1 MLDSAPGEGNHMT
14 STALFLAGIGLML
27 TGITL
32 LSDALKRMG
41 SRAFRRLASKYMEPR
56 WKALSLGVV
65 SGATLQSTS
74 AAIFILASLT
84 TTGIVGT
91 SQAISILTGFN
102 IGNCIMPFLVS
113 FKIRTAVFFL
123 VGLSAILLYFVKE
136 ERWQNI
142 GGTLFGLGLIFFGI
156 EMMLDGVRPLR
167 NEPIFGR
174 ILALSA
180 TWPGVSIAV
189 GAMLGFLFQSST
201 SVTVLVIGLA
211 KGGIIPGSDV
221 FPIMYGAA
229 AGSALFKSM
238 LGSTLKG
245 TGRQMARFTN
255 IYNLTGSALFILLH
269 FMETGLGIPL
279 VMAAVARIS
288 DDQAAQAAWGF
299 LFLNLAPGIIYI
311 VFHRQVTATLARR
324 YPSSEEETLSRPF
337 FLQGGRP
344 EDPATALELVEC
356 EQLRAFEHVA
366 ALVVAPGMPGSDP
379 VSVDS
384 HPGSDPKRT
393 RRPVEATLEQRQA
406 AFGQLSQEIEAAL
419 AEIAVIPLDDSC
431 AQALAV
437 AGTRQS
443 LLAELSESTAGLAAA
458 IREARRHP
466 QTARLAAACA
476 ESADFLY
483 QNVLEL
489 FRTQATDEASGTGTE
504 EILYGD
510 RGPQMRQLRESY
522 LVAGESWP
530 KEARSVLL
538 SLTLGMDRCI
548 WLLGRFRSTR

>member
-1 MLDSAPGEGNHMT
+1 MT
-14 STALFLAGIGLML
+14 SIALFFAGIGLML

-41 SRAFRRLASKYMEPR
+41 SRAFRRFASKYMEPR
-56 WKALSLGVV
+56 WRALTLGVV

-113 FKIRTAVFFL
+113 FKIRTFVFFL

-136 ERWQNI
+136 ERWRNI

-167 NEPIFGR
+167 NEPLFGR

-211 KGGIIPGSDV
+211 KGGILPGSDV

-245 TGRQMARFTN
+245 TGKQM
-255 IYNLTGSALFILLH
+255 
-269 FMETGLGIPL
+269 
-279 VMAAVARIS
+279 V
-288 DDQAAQAAWGF
+288 
-299 LFLNLAPGIIYI
+299 
-311 VFHRQVTATLARR
+311 
-324 YPSSEEETLSRPF
+324 
-337 FLQGGRP
+337 
-344 EDPATALELVEC
+344 
-356 EQLRAFEHVA
+356 
-366 ALVVAPGMPGSDP
+366 
-379 VSVDS
+379 
-384 HPGSDPKRT
+384 
-393 RRPVEATLEQRQA
+393 
-406 AFGQLSQEIEAAL
+406 
-419 AEIAVIPLDDSC
+419 
-431 AQALAV
+431 
-437 AGTRQS
+437 
-443 LLAELSESTAGLAAA
+443 
-458 IREARRHP
+458 
-466 QTARLAAACA
+466 
-476 ESADFLY
+476 
-483 QNVLEL
+483 
-489 FRTQATDEASGTGTE
+489 
-504 EILYGD
+504 
-510 RGPQMRQLRESY
+510 
-522 LVAGESWP
+522 
-530 KEARSVLL
+530 
-538 SLTLGMDRCI
+538 
-548 WLLGRFRSTR
+548 

>member
-1 MLDSAPGEGNHMT
+1 MT
-14 STALFLAGIGLML
+14 SIALFFAGIGLML

-41 SRAFRRLASKYMEPR
+41 SRAFRRFASKYMEPR
-56 WKALSLGVV
+56 WRALTLGVV

-113 FKIRTAVFFL
+113 FKIRTFVFFL

-136 ERWQNI
+136 ERWRNI

-167 NEPIFGR
+167 NEPLFGR

-211 KGGIIPGSDV
+211 KGGILPGSDV

-245 TGRQMARFTN
+245 TGKQMARFTN
-255 IYNLTGSALFILLH
+255 MYNFTGSALFIFLH
-269 FMETGLGIPL
+269 FVETGLGIPL

-288 DDQAAQAAWGF
+288 EDQASQAAWGF
-299 LFLNLAPGIIYI
+299 LFLNLAPGLIYI
-311 VFHRQVTATLARR
+311 VFHRRVTEVLARR
-324 YPSSEEETLSRPF
+324 YPSSVEEVLSRPMY
-337 FLQGGRP
+337 LQCGRP
-344 EDPATALELVEC
+344 EDPAIALDLVER

-366 ALVVAPGMPGSDP
+366 ALLVVPGMPGSDP
-379 VSVDS
+379 ASAGSVTVT
-384 HPGSDPKRT
+384 GSAPRSVGNAQMKT
-393 RRPVEATLEQRQA
+393 SPEQRRT
-406 AFGQLSQEIEAAL
+406 AFGMLSQEIESAL
-419 AEIAVIPLDDSC
+419 AEIAMIALDDVT

-437 AGTRQS
+437 ARTRQS
-443 LLAELSESTAGLAAA
+443 LLAELAAGTAELAAV
-458 IREARRHP
+458 IEEARRLP
-466 QTARLAAACA
+466 QTARLATACA

-483 QNVLEL
+483 QNVLEQL
-489 FRTQATDEASGTGTE
+489 RARAGDSESGADADEL
-504 EILYGD
+504 LYGD

-522 LVAGESWP
+522 LAAGESWP
-530 KEARSVLL
+530 REARSVLL

-548 WLLGRFRSTR
+548 WLLGRIRSTR